1 MKELFSLLTLKERRV
16 ASTAGAVFGA
26 AAILFLFVGLRER
39 AVAGRAAS
47 ALAGAEANVQALG
60 RARNEAKREWQAWA
74 DAQKD
79 LEAVKTSRLYP
90 GRTAIQD
97 LRLDLQR
104 ILDDVGVAAEDM
116 TYGYLEVVKESLQAV
131 IVEFRFSSN
140 FATLIR
146 LLNAVEG
153 HPRFLHVAKIDF
165 LNIGNPPGSL
175 NLRVG
180 LIGYYER

>member
-1 MKELFSLLTLKERRV
+1 MKELFSLLTLRERRA
-16 ASTAGAVFGA
+16 ASIAGAAFGA
-26 AAILFLFVGLRER
+26 AAVLFLFIGLRER
-39 AVAGRAAS
+39 AAAGRAAF
-47 ALAGAEANVQALG
+47 ALAAAESNSQALG

-74 DAQKD
+74 DARND
-79 LEAVKTSRLYP
+79 LDAVKISRLYP

-104 ILDDVGVAAEDM
+104 IFDDVGVTAEDM
-116 TYGYLEVVKESLQAV
+116 TYGYLEIVKESLQAV
-131 IVEFRFSSN
+131 MVEFRFSSN

-146 LLNAVEG
+146 LLNAVER

-165 LNIGNPPGSL
+165 LNIGNPPGAL

-180 LIGYYER
+180 LMGYYER